1 MGESVSTLQFTTI
14 GDVIKK
20 YREQSNQSISQLA
33 KVSGVSK
40 GVISKVES
48 GETKRPELKTIMPL
62 AKTLGI
68 PIAEII
74 EHYIEIDERP
84 DVLLE
89 LIHEAIQLTNIPLV
103 TKVALR
109 FLHTSYEE
117 SHVLIERLYNFVVS
131 LTDKSYQLPLYDVII
146 KYARERGMQRFL
158 ARGLMQKFLLQM
170 HDLEK
175 LEESFR
181 LGEEALHYT
190 DFLDQEERVNL
201 YYQMA
206 FQAHDLK
213 KYEKCIEFGKM
224 GHAEDMTVNET
235 KERIALAICNSFY
248 RLGNIPALD
257 EHLRMYEELGYSFIL
272 ERAKYYHA
280 VILSKKGQYD
290 QAIPLLYECVEEATN
305 NNRLARVNFLL
316 EVLLKTNDVASIHE
330 ILNQEDKNT
339 AFDFTTP
346 YSFSELGRYFKQ
358 KGAFLVSNGS
368 FDEGIEA
375 YLQGMSY
382 FAKINARKDIMECSE
397 NIFTFH
403 YELGREIK
411 LELLGKLKEVYN
423 IINKSDKGVENN

>member
-20 YREQSNQSISQLA
+20 YREQSNQSISLLA

-48 GETKRPELKTIMPL
+48 GETKRPELKTIMPI

-109 FLHTSYEE
+109 FLQTSYEE

-224 GHAEDMTVNET
+224 GHAEDTTNNET
-235 KERIALAICNSFY
+235 KERVAWAICNSYF
-248 RLGNIPALD
+248 RMNNILGLE
-257 EHLRMYEELGYSFIL
+257 EHLRMYEELGYRFVI
-272 ERAKYYHA
+272 ERLKYYKA
-280 VILSKKGQYD
+280 IILSNKEQYD
-290 QAIPLLYECVEEATN
+290 EAIPLLRECVSEATKI
-305 NNRLARVNFLL
+305 NRLHRVNILM
-316 EVLLKTNDVASIHE
+316 ETLLKINATDAIRELIEHE
-330 ILNQEDKNT
+330 ENN
-339 AFDFTTP
+339 FVYDFTTP
-346 YSFSELGRYFKQ
+346 YNFSELGRYFRQ
-358 KGAFLVSNGS
+358 KAAFYINQGS
-368 FDEGIEA
+368 FDDGVEA
-375 YLQGMSY
+375 YLQSMHY
-382 FAKINARKDIMECSE
+382 FAKINSRKDIMECSE
-397 NIFTFH
+397 EILTLYH
-403 YELGREIK
+403 EQGKDIKLDLLGRI
-411 LELLGKLKEVYN
+411 KEVYN
-423 IINKSDKGVENN
+423 NVNKVNFKE